1 MHTVG
6 KYCFCV
12 FILTLGACK
21 KDSEVADQEIREA
34 GYSMTHEGWLD
45 AIRANDP
52 EVVKKMVKSGFDLKV
67 QDENGRGSMHVAAEA
82 GAVEVADYFLSSGIS
97 IDQADFEGKTPLML
111 ASMAGRHEMMRWLLK
126 QGANPNLKDKNGY
139 MAMMLAVT
147 HHQTKSIEELAP
159 YHREDLDSAL
169 LLASLVGGAASID
182 TLTNY
187 GASVHARMEDGRT
200 PLMLA
205 AENGH
210 QEAVSILLDLGA
222 SRHASTENGDTAR
235 SIAVAAGHG
244 EIAEM
249 LEKGVSQDTIGL
261 DDDQEIA
268 ANLKGHLDGPDAGA
282 TASSEIRLFDGAKIS
297 KPTQGSDANS
307 SSQQT
312 PLIMRHYSQR
322 ELPLEVKAVSGE
334 TATLEV
340 KGKQAR
346 AIKVRSGDPIPD
358 SDLVVVKVSTRVEV
372 GKLNNNQPMRI
383 GVVEVRD
390 KNTGKKREWH
400 SGKSVV
406 GHDPVAVVEDGVS
419 GQRYLAKA
427 GQKFTSEDGREFVVS
442 DVRPGQVVIE
452 DVNTGEA
459 ETLFLRGPKG

>member
-1 MHTVG
+1 
-6 KYCFCV
+6 
-12 FILTLGACK
+12 
-21 KDSEVADQEIREA
+21 
-34 GYSMTHEGWLD
+34 
-45 AIRANDP
+45 
-52 EVVKKMVKSGFDLKV
+52 
-67 QDENGRGSMHVAAEA
+67 
-82 GAVEVADYFLSSGIS
+82 
-97 IDQADFEGKTPLML
+97 
-111 ASMAGRHEMMRWLLK
+111 
-126 QGANPNLKDKNGY
+126 
-139 MAMMLAVT
+139 
-147 HHQTKSIEELAP
+147 
-159 YHREDLDSAL
+159 
-169 LLASLVGGAASID
+169 
-182 TLTNY
+182 
-187 GASVHARMEDGRT
+187 
-200 PLMLA
+200 
-205 AENGH
+205 
-210 QEAVSILLDLGA
+210 
-222 SRHASTENGDTAR
+222 
-235 SIAVAAGHG
+235 
-244 EIAEM
+244 
-249 LEKGVSQDTIGL
+249 
-261 DDDQEIA
+261 
-268 ANLKGHLDGPDAGA
+268 
-282 TASSEIRLFDGAKIS
+282 LFDGAKIS

>member
-1 MHTVG
+1 MRAIGTLSV
-6 KYCFCV
+6 CLVV
-12 FILTLGACK
+12 FTLTACRK
-21 KDSEVADQEIREA
+21 NSKVTDQEIREA
-34 GYSMTHEGWLD
+34 GYAMTEEGWME
-45 AIRANDP
+45 AIRADEI
-52 EVVKKMVKSGFDLKV
+52 EVVKKMAKSGFDVVAK
-67 QDENGRGSMHVAAEA
+67 DANGRGSLHAAAEA
-82 GAVEVADYFLSSGIS
+82 GSVRVADFLLSSGIS
-97 IDQADFEGKTPLML
+97 VDQADQEGKTPLML
-111 ASMAGRHEMMRWLLK
+111 AAIAGRHEMVRWLLK
-126 QGANPNLKDKNGY
+126 QEANPMLKDHNGY
-139 MAMMLAVT
+139 MALMLAVT
-147 HHQTKSIEELAP
+147 HHQTKVIEELAP

-210 QEAVSILLDLGA
+210 QEAVAILIDLGA

-235 SIAVAAGHG
+235 SIAIAAGHG

-249 LEKGVSQDTIGL
+249 LEKGVKEDAISL
-261 DDDQEIA
+261 DDDQRIA
-268 ANLKGHLDGPDAGA
+268 ANLTGQLDGPETGA
-282 TASSEIRLFDGAKIS
+282 SDQSEIRMFEGARIS
-297 KPTQGSDANS
+297 KPAETEHNKR
-307 SSQQT
+307 SSQNT
-312 PLIMRHYSQR
+312 SLIMRHYSQR

-340 KGKQAR
+340 KGKPVR
-346 AIKVRSGDPIPD
+346 SIKVRSGDAIPD

-372 GKLNNNQPMRI
+372 GKLNNNQPIRI

-390 KNTGKKREWH
+390 KDTGQRREWH
-400 SGKSVV
+400 SGKPVV
-406 GHDPVAVVEDGVS
+406 GHDPVAVVEDGVT
-419 GQRYLAKA
+419 GQRYLARV
-427 GQKFTSEDGREFVVS
+427 GQKFTSEDGREFVVG

-452 DVNTGEA
+452 DVQSGEA